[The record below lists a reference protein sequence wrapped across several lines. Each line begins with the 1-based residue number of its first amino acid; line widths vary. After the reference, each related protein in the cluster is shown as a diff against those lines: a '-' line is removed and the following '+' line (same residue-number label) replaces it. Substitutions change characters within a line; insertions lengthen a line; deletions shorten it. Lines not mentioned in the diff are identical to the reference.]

1 MSRSRNKD
9 SIDQV
14 AGNGLLSIV
23 MCRQSLHLRVII
35 IREPIF
41 GFRRHLLIDGTLQVP
56 DRLKVGIAFM
66 KRATVLMNT
75 FAQFKLLVAAAE
87 EQKTSGDRRALAAS
101 ARAARARSRRERR
114 RNASRSA
121 TRMSRRP
128 SSVLLGILP
137 LVIRPHILVL
147 PIPRYRAAFA
157 GDGAPT
163 QGFCRRPQASRGAA
177 ILAARAIGDNPPW
190 PCQFRR
196 AGHRSRWPLQR
207 PPVRHSG
214 GGWLWTC
221 WHLSVLTSPLWSATG
236 ALCLLWLARFSGAQ
250 WSLRGRAGI
259 ALKPKGW
266 LHHPGGADID
276 PPRSG
281 RKPFLLTV
289 LIVSVRVRPRMF
301 MMGLSLEGKLVE
313 WFQLNGRDEPGH
325 VQRIDVARG
334 RYRAA
339 TVRATSS

>member
-14 AGNGLLSIV
+14 AGNGLLTIV

-101 ARAARARSRRERR
+101 AERR
-114 RNASRSA
+114 GRDHDGSAAGNASRSA

-157 GDGAPT
+157 GDRAPQAGAL
-163 QGFCRRPQASRGAA
+163 RRPQASRGAA

-196 AGHRSRWPLQR
+196 AGHRSGGPLQR

-221 WHLSVLTSPLWSATG
+221 WHLSVLTSPLWSAEDS
-236 ALCLLWLARFSGAQ
+236 CLLWLARFSGAQ

-276 PPRSG
+276 PARSG
-281 RKPFLLTV
+281 RKPFL
-289 LIVSVRVRPRMF
+289 VSRF
-301 MMGLSLEGKLVE
+301 
-313 WFQLNGRDEPGH
+313 
-325 VQRIDVARG
+325 
-334 RYRAA
+334 
-339 TVRATSS
+339 